1 MIKHKKSLKISFYE
15 ISKRYLLIQKKL
27 NLSFSNNINQKIRI
41 GIICYSIK
49 NGGIERLVALLINYL
64 YKVKIFNLYLITL
77 IKETNEYSIEGNF
90 SRTVIKNNTLDL
102 VKTVKNKTV
111 KKNKIEIL
119 IYNFYNYK
127 EINILNKIKEFK
139 VIILTLMY
147 KVYII

>member
-102 VKTVKNKTV
+102 VKTVK
-111 KKNKIEIL
+111 KNKIEIL